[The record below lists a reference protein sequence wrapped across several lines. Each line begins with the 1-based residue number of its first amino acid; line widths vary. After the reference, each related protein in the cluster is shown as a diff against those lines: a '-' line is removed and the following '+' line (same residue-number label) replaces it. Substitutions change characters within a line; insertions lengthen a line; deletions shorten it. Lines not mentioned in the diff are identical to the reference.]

1 MLEGA
6 VVFKGIHNGN
16 DILIRHVRRD
26 DTKPLMDFINV
37 LSIEQTYITFQGEQ
51 MTLIEE
57 SNYIDGF
64 IKKAEN
70 HGAVKLLVFH
80 GEELIGLAD
89 VFMKDRAE
97 SHIGVFGIML
107 AKEWRAK
114 GIGKFLMQ
122 LTLDEAKKNIPTMK
136 IITLGVF
143 CNNPIAKALYEKM
156 GFATYG
162 MLPKGLQH
170 KGELVD
176 HLYMYKEV

>member
-1 MLEGA
+1 MLEGT
-6 VVFKGIHNGN
+6 VVFKGTHNGN

-26 DTKPLMDFINV
+26 DIKRLMDFINI
-37 LSIEQTYITFQGEQ
+37 LSVEQTYITFQGEQ
-51 MTLIEE
+51 MTLEE
-57 SNYIDGF
+57 EASYINGF
-64 IKKAEN
+64 VKKAEN

-89 VFMKDRAE
+89 IFMKERSE

-122 LTLDEAKKNIPTMK
+122 QTMEEAKKNIPGMK

-143 CNNPIAKALYEKM
+143 CNNPIARTLYEKM
-156 GFATYG
+156 GFVPYG
-162 MLPKGLQH
+162 TLPRGLRY